1 MRARLYYYMVTVLT
15 RCTVAVNQS
24 VRREFWLTLAGCFVR
39 ACLFGFGHTSHHIHH
54 QLVLVYIHIYMYLC
68 IYMYSNERNYVHSP
82 CMCVSVNYDY
92 LYGPHSKF
100 VNVVRCWLHRPV
112 VEFDVHARDSGLRA
126 PNSCYDTRPS
136 QPTSFGA
143 VGLHN
148 NVHRS
153 SGLRGGR
160 ATSSARTNH

>member
-112 VEFDVHARDSGLRA
+112 VEFDVHYAMMSV
-126 PNSCYDTRPS
+126 DTRELMVLRLFI
-136 QPTSFGA
+136 PT
-143 VGLHN
+143 HT
-148 NVHRS
+148 HRTR
-153 SGLRGGR
+153 LRF
-160 ATSSARTNH
+160 ACT